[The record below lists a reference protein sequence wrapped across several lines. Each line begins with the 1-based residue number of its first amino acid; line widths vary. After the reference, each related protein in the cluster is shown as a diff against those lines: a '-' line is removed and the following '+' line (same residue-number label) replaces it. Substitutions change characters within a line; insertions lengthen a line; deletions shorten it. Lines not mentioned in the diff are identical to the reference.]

1 MSTNEKPFTLQ
12 VFLPHKTTTGVVLE
26 GFGVRVSATRSSV
39 RAAVEDALKEWHQ
52 RVLDPLTKA
61 ARTTRAKLAQET
73 MFPGPPAAVEPEE
86 APAGPLPDAAS
97 SGFLF
102 PHVSSGPRI
111 TGISIPLNDGSIS
124 TAAAEGGTATT
135 EPARPVLGVPF
146 EP

>member
-73 MFPGPPAAVEPEE
+73 TFPGPRTEGSAEE
-86 APAGPLPDAAS
+86 VPPGPLPDQAPQLLFGDHPRDGVLTGAS
-97 SGFLF
+97 
-102 PHVSSGPRI
+102 
-111 TGISIPLNDGSIS
+111 
-124 TAAAEGGTATT
+124 A
-135 EPARPVLGVPF
+135 PVLGVPF

>member
-73 MFPGPPAAVEPEE
+73 MFPGPRTAESAEE
-86 APAGPLPDAAS
+86 VPPGPLPDQAPQRPMF
-97 SGFLF
+97 GD
-102 PHVSSGPRI
+102 HPRDGVL
-111 TGISIPLNDGSIS
+111 TG
-124 TAAAEGGTATT
+124 
-135 EPARPVLGVPF
+135 ARAPVLGVPF